1 MPGAGQPRAT
11 RRLRAVHSALAPASP
26 HRAAAAVEPAPFNS
40 RRSPLVAMHGVA
52 SSSQPLVSEI
62 GMRIMRALIPSGLS
76 THPSRRSDPHSTPP
90 HPTLT
95 C

>member
-1 MPGAGQPRAT
+1 MPGAGQPRAM

-26 HRAAAAVEPAPFNS
+26 HPAAAAVEPAPFNS

-62 GMRIMRALIPSGLS
+62 GMRIMRAPIPSGLS
-76 THPSRRSDPHSTPP
+76 SHRSAPP
-90 HPTLT
+90 HPTRQLT
-95 C
+95 R